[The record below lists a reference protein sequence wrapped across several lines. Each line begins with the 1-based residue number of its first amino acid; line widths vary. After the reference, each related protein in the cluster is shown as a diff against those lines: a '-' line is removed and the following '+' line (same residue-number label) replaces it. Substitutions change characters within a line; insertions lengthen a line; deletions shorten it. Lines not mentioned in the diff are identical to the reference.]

1 MPGSKKKRP
10 IIVCDASPLIFLA
23 KLDQLGLIEQ
33 VTGRGAVVLRC
44 VVDEV
49 LSKRAMPLEA
59 ERLAEW
65 LSAVEVVDYTGSL
78 FPTDALSRSD
88 QSSLAW
94 AVENHVEWLL
104 ADERLLRRFAQER
117 GIQVIGFCGLLLQA
131 VSRNCMPPEGARTA
145 IDTAIRDHG
154 FRISVDL
161 YQQIVDCL
169 GRRTKDG
176 ERRTEDGERRT
187 EDGERRAEG

>member
-1 MPGSKKKRP
+1 MPSSRKKRP
-10 IIVCDASPLIFLA
+10 IVVCDASPLIFLA
-23 KLDQLGLIEQ
+23 KLNHLGLIER
-33 VTGRGAVVLRC
+33 VTGRSAVVLRC

-59 ERLAEW
+59 ERLREW
-65 LSAVEVVDYTGSL
+65 LSAVEVVDFTGSL

-94 AVENHVEWLL
+94 SVEKHAEWLL

-131 VSRNCMPPEGARTA
+131 VFRGELSAKAARGLM
-145 IDTAIRDHG
+145 DTAIREHN
-154 FRISVDL
+154 FRISVEL
-161 YQQIVDCL
+161 YQNIV
-169 GRRTKDG
+169 
-176 ERRTEDGERRT
+176 ERLETENRCSTQRG
-187 EDGERRAEG
+187 

>member
-1 MPGSKKKRP
+1 MPSSRKKRP

-23 KLDQLGLIEQ
+23 KLNHLGLIER

-59 ERLAEW
+59 ERLREW
-65 LSAVEVVDYTGSL
+65 LSTVEVVDYTGSL

-94 AVENHVEWLL
+94 SVENHAEWLL
-104 ADERLLRRFAQER
+104 TDERLLRRFARER

-131 VSRNCMPPEGARTA
+131 VSRGEIAAKEARA
-145 IDTAIRDHG
+145 LIDRAIREHN
-154 FRISVDL
+154 FRISVEL
-161 YQQIVDCL
+161 YQRIVELL
-169 GRRTKDG
+169 G
-176 ERRTEDGERRT
+176 
-187 EDGERRAEG
+187 

>member
-1 MPGSKKKRP
+1 MPASKKKLP

-23 KLDQLGLIEQ
+23 KLNQLGLIER
-33 VTGRGAVVLRC
+33 VTGRDAVVLRC

-65 LSAVEVVDYTGSL
+65 LSNVEVVDYTGSL

-94 AVENHVEWLL
+94 SVENLAQWLL
-104 ADERLLRRFAQER
+104 ADERLLRRFARER

-131 VSRNCMPPEGARTA
+131 VSRGEIPAREA
-145 IDTAIRDHG
+145 RALIDTAIREHD
-154 FRISVDL
+154 FRISVEL
-161 YQQIVDCL
+161 YQHIVAGL
-169 GRRTKDG
+169 V
-176 ERRTEDGERRT
+176 
-187 EDGERRAEG
+187 

>member
-117 GIQVIGFCGLLLQA
+117 GIQVIGFCGLLLQG
-131 VSRNCMPPEGARTA
+131 VSQGEITAKEARA
-145 IDTAIRDHG
+145 LIDQAIREHN
-154 FRISVDL
+154 FRISVEL
-161 YQQIVDCL
+161 YQRIV
-169 GRRTKDG
+169 
-176 ERRTEDGERRT
+176 ERLE
-187 EDGERRAEG
+187 

>member
-1 MPGSKKKRP
+1 MPGSKERRP
-10 IIVCDASPLIFLA
+10 IVVCDASPLIFLA
-23 KLDQLGLIEQ
+23 KLNQLGLVER

-59 ERLAEW
+59 ERLREW
-65 LSAVEVVDYTGSL
+65 LSTVEVVDHMGSL

-94 AVENHVEWLL
+94 SVENHAEWLL
-104 ADERLLRRFAQER
+104 ADERLLRRFARER

-131 VSRNCMPPEGARTA
+131 VSRGEMPAKEVRAL
-145 IDTAIRDHG
+145 IDTAIREHG
-154 FRISVDL
+154 FRISIEL
-161 YQQIVDCL
+161 YQHIVDRL
-169 GRRTKDG
+169 
-176 ERRTEDGERRT
+176 
-187 EDGERRAEG
+187 EG